1 MYICKALNA
10 IELINN
16 RICAP
21 MGNRA
26 VLLVLRRLPAPEL
39 PGTQNSYAI
48 ITSLE
53 KPRQSITCIE
63 HFRMLLVVDN
73 VTANLVVTSVKY
85 IVHVHST
92 QAHNLKCA

>member
-26 VLLVLRRLPAPEL
+26 VLPAPEL

-73 VTANLVVTSVKY
+73 VTANLVITSVKY

-92 QAHNLKCA
+92 HAHNLKCA